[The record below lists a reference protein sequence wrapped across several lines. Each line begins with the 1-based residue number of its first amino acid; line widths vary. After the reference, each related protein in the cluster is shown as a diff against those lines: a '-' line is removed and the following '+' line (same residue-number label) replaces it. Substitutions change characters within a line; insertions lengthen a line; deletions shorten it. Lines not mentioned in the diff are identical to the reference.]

1 MFMAIGNLLFRRRSQ
16 VLYASRYILVGLVMA
31 ACFAAEATALPPAAP
46 QVDPCKQFDTSAVS
60 AAVKAWFGPSVTL
73 NVYPVA
79 GHGSG
84 TCGFSAE
91 TPKHFDITI
100 FYAPVANVEMYGF
113 HQPTP
118 ADNTPVAGLGDAA
131 LFEAK
136 SNPGDRY
143 KSENIAILKG
153 RSVLVF
159 DLTLDKSVAFVPKEK
174 LAEFAAKE
182 FVPKM

>member
-1 MFMAIGNLLFRRRSQ
+1 M
-16 VLYASRYILVGLVMA
+16 LYASRYIFVGLAMA
-31 ACFAAEATALPPAAP
+31 ACFAAEATAVPPVAP
-46 QVDPCKQFDTSAVS
+46 QVDPCKQFDTSAVGT
-60 AAVKAWFGPSVTL
+60 AVKVWFGPSVTL
-73 NVYPVA
+73 DVYPVA
-79 GHGSG
+79 GRGSG

-118 ADNTPVAGLGDAA
+118 AGNTPVAGLGDAA
-131 LFEAK
+131 LFEEK
-136 SNPGDRY
+136 SNPEDRY
-143 KSENIAILKG
+143 ESENIAILKG

-159 DLTLDKSVAFVPKEK
+159 DITMDKSVAFVPKEK

-182 FVPKM
+182 FLPRM